1 MRVSDFHTSK
11 YIFLIQYLDVQIFYD
26 TSIELKHTTFLKSF
40 NNDGFF
46 HLWAAYIPRIYPGCI
61 KITYCYYVILKIY
74 RIEV

>member
-40 NNDGFF
+40 NSPQKLENSFISTKLLADR
-46 HLWAAYIPRIYPGCI
+46 HAP
-61 KITYCYYVILKIY
+61 
-74 RIEV
+74 